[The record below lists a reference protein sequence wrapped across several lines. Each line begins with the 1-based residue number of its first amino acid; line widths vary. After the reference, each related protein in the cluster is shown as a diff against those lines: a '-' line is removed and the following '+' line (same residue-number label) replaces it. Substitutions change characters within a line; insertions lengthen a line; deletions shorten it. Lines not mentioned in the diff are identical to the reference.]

1 MDRSGSS
8 GISQR
13 LAAWMLVGLA
23 VMAPA
28 LAGAQIIDPD
38 DGSVPSL
45 APLIEE
51 VSPAVVN
58 IATSG
63 MVEAESNPLFND
75 PFFRRFFDVPEQPRQ
90 RAVQSLGSGVVV
102 DASAGTI
109 LTNHHVIANA
119 DRVKVAFNDG
129 RELDAQVVGS
139 DPATDIAVL
148 RVQADDLTA
157 LPMADSGELR
167 VGDYTIAIGNPF
179 GLDHTVTTG
188 VVSGLDRT
196 LPGNRDIR
204 LQSFIQTDASIN
216 PGNSGGALINLRG
229 ELVGINTAILS
240 RGGGNIGIGFAV
252 PANMARSV
260 MEQIVEYGEVR
271 RGILGVRVQDLTAE
285 IAEAFDIGRTAGAL
299 IAQITPNSPAASAG
313 LQAGD
318 VIVRINGEPVADANA
333 MANIIGLRQIGE
345 EISIT
350 YFRDGD
356 TTRVRATIADPQTGN
371 IDNAAT
377 VHPRLAGATF
387 SELNE
392 RSPLFGKVRGVLV
405 ASVKPGSPAAEFL
418 QPGDVITS
426 VNRKAVESLDDLRA
440 HAAAQDQL
448 LLNIRRDNGAF
459 FVLVR

>member
-1 MDRSGSS
+1 MDREGSS

-13 LAAWMLVGLA
+13 LAAWMLVVLA

-129 RELDAQVVGS
+129 RELDARVVGS

-285 IAEAFDIGRTAGAL
+285 IAEAFDIDRTAGAL

-350 YFRDGD
+350 YLRDGE

-405 ASVKPGSPAAEFL
+405 ASVEPGSPAAEFL

-426 VNRKAVESLDDLRA
+426 VNRKAVASLDDLRA
-440 HAAAQDQL
+440 RAAAQDQL
-448 LLNIRRDNGAF
+448 LLNIRRGNGAF